1 MSNAEL
7 QVAFP
12 QLGLNGRVLYTA
24 FKKKKGDSQA
34 NLLFLIFNLSF
45 EIAQLSETFKIQLI
59 FMSSRGW
66 KLLFL
71 SSKHYENKILYVQS
85 FSECLADTC

>member
-1 MSNAEL
+1 MSNVEL
-7 QVAFP
+7 QVALP

-34 NLLFLIFNLSF
+34 NLLFIIFNLSF
-45 EIAQLSETFKIQLI
+45 EISQLSESFKIQLI
-59 FMSSRGW
+59 FISSQGW

-71 SSKHYENKILYVQS
+71 SSKHYGE
-85 FSECLADTC
+85 

>member
-1 MSNAEL
+1 MSNVEL

-24 FKKKKGDSQA
+24 FKKRDSQA
-34 NLLFLIFNLSF
+34 NLSFLIFNLSF
-45 EIAQLSETFKIQLI
+45 KIAQLSETFKIQLI

-71 SSKHYENKILYVQS
+71 SSEHYENKILYVQS